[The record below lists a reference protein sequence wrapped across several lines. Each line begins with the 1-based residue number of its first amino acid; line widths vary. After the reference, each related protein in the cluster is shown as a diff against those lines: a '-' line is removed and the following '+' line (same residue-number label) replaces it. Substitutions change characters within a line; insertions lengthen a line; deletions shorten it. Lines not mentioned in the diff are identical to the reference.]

1 MRLNVEKSGNLRTA
15 DEADNN
21 FNNADNK
28 VKDFLKFSFI
38 HTIKKLSVII
48 NVLITLHYE
57 PFKIPE
63 EVLIIEIFRKH
74 EFLKSNRPETGA
86 RIFAANE

>member
-38 HTIKKLSVII
+38 HTIKKIKCYYQCTDYTALRTVQD
-48 NVLITLHYE
+48 
-57 PFKIPE
+57 
-63 EVLIIEIFRKH
+63 
-74 EFLKSNRPETGA
+74 TG
-86 RIFAANE
+86 RSPYHRNFP